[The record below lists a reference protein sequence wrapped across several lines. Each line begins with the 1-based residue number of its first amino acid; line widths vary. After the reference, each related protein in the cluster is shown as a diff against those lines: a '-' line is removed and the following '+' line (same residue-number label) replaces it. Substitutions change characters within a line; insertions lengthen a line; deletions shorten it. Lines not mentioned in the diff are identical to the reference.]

1 MAAIARTTIRKE
13 RDAMSES
20 NPTSATVESTAISG
34 RRTTRR
40 RRIAIGGLAVL
51 VAAALVTF
59 GASSRPADPV
69 EPLVLQK
76 SDRLTNFD
84 AAPSL
89 RVATFNIHAGVGRD
103 GVRDLNRTAT
113 ALAETGSGRIAG
125 GAKSALR
132 CSRPSDFR
140 RRRQA
145 GNGVALRAGRETLVA
160 QRLRHRPR
168 HAYSP
173 DRLRANSHADAEPP
187 TLSRGVPGEFSVSGR
202 TVHLLAV
209 HIDKDMEQNT
219 HDNQLH
225 TIADL
230 FLSLQ
235 EPAILMG
242 DLNEFGSHPEIIRLI
257 GTPGVRNALAG
268 IARPTV
274 KSNPIDWIFTRG
286 FRTVHA
292 EWRVNPASDHPVACA
307 ELDFSESTAEPA
319 PAVHAASFER

>member
-1 MAAIARTTIRKE
+1 
-13 RDAMSES
+13 MSES
-20 NPTSATVESTAISG
+20 NPTSAPIETVATSG
-34 RRTTRR
+34 RRITRR
-40 RRIAIGGLAVL
+40 RRIVL
-51 VAAALVTF
+51 VGLTVLATAALVTL

-76 SDRLTNFD
+76 SDRLTSFD
-84 AAPSL
+84 AARTL

-103 GVRDLNRTAT
+103 GVRDLNRTAS
-113 ALAETGSGRIAG
+113 ALAETDLAALQEVRNPLFGAHGPQISEVADKLGLAWLFVPAEKHWWRNDYGTGLVTRVPLTDCVRIP
-125 GAKSALR
+125 LPTP
-132 CSRPSDFR
+132 SRQRFR
-140 RRRQA
+140 A
-145 GNGVALRAGRETLVA
+145 AFL
-160 QRLRHRPR
+160 
-168 HAYSP
+168 
-173 DRLRANSHADAEPP
+173 ANFPF
-187 TLSRGVPGEFSVSGR
+187 RGR

-225 TIADL
+225 TIANL

-242 DLNEFGSHPEIIRLI
+242 DLNEFGSHPELARLI
-257 GTPGVRNALAG
+257 ATPGVHNALAG

-292 EWRVNPASDHPVACA
+292 EWRANPASDHPVACA
-307 ELDFSESTAEPA
+307 ELDFSESTGEPA

>member
-1 MAAIARTTIRKE
+1 
-13 RDAMSES
+13 MS
-20 NPTSATVESTAISG
+20 TSSPKSVPVESMAPPD
-34 RRTTRR
+34 RPHTRR
-40 RRIAIGGLAVL
+40 RRVALAGLVVL
-51 VAAALVTF
+51 AAAAMVTL
-59 GASSRPADPV
+59 GASSHPADPV

-76 SDRLTNFD
+76 SDRLTSFD
-84 AAPSL
+84 TAPSL

-103 GVRDLNRTAT
+103 GVRDLNRTAK
-113 ALAETGSGRIAG
+113 ALADMDLAALQEVRNPLFGVHGPQISDVGDKLGMAWLFVPAEKRWWRNDYGTGLVTRIP
-125 GAKSALR
+125 LTDCVR
-132 CSRPSDFR
+132 IPMPTPSRQRFR
-140 RRRQA
+140 A
-145 GNGVALRAGRETLVA
+145 AFL
-160 QRLRHRPR
+160 
-168 HAYSP
+168 
-173 DRLRANSHADAEPP
+173 ANFPF
-187 TLSRGVPGEFSVSGR
+187 RGR

-242 DLNEFGSHPEIIRLI
+242 DLNEFGTHPEIVRLI

-274 KSNPIDWIFTRG
+274 KSDPIDWIFTRG

-292 EWRVNPASDHPVACA
+292 EWRANPASDHPVACA
-307 ELDFSESTAEPA
+307 ELVFGDSVGEPA
-319 PAVHAASFER
+319 PTVHAASFER

>member
-1 MAAIARTTIRKE
+1 
-13 RDAMSES
+13 MS
-20 NPTSATVESTAISG
+20 TSSPKSVPVESMAPPD
-34 RRTTRR
+34 RPHTRR
-40 RRIAIGGLAVL
+40 RRVALAGLVVL
-51 VAAALVTF
+51 AAAAMVTL
-59 GASSRPADPV
+59 GASSHPADPV

-76 SDRLTNFD
+76 SDRLTSFD
-84 AAPSL
+84 TAPSL

-103 GVRDLNRTAT
+103 GVRDLNRTAK
-113 ALAETGSGRIAG
+113 ALADMDLAALQEVRNPLFGVHGPQISDVADKLGMAWLFVPAEKRWWRNDYGTGLVTRVPLTDCVRIPMPTP
-125 GAKSALR
+125 
-132 CSRPSDFR
+132 SRQRFR
-140 RRRQA
+140 A
-145 GNGVALRAGRETLVA
+145 AFL
-160 QRLRHRPR
+160 
-168 HAYSP
+168 
-173 DRLRANSHADAEPP
+173 ANFPF
-187 TLSRGVPGEFSVSGR
+187 RGR

-242 DLNEFGSHPEIIRLI
+242 DLNEFGTHPEIVRLI

-274 KSNPIDWIFTRG
+274 KSDPIDWIFTRG

-292 EWRVNPASDHPVACA
+292 EWRANPASDHPVACA
-307 ELDFSESTAEPA
+307 ELVFGDSVGEPA